1 MQIDRKL
8 TIEML
13 EAVLV
18 KREIYREG
26 LLRLYGDSELAPRH
40 LDRLIE
46 WGAIATASRGQ
57 LLRPRDGHPLV
68 KAMKEQIAATRRLNR
83 VVDHLNAL
91 SDDDMTPEE
100 EFDAY
105 TRPELEAALDRIRA
119 EEAADRLA
127 GPVQH
132 RARPR
137 AVR

>member
-13 EAVLV
+13 EAVLL
-18 KREIYREG
+18 KREIYRED
-26 LLRLYGDSELAPRH
+26 LLRLYGDSELAPRY
-40 LDRLIE
+40 LGRLIE

-68 KAMKEQIAATRRLNR
+68 KVMRERIAATRRVNR
-83 VVDHLNAL
+83 IVDHLNAL

-105 TRPELEAALDRIRA
+105 HRPELKADLDRIRA

-132 RARPR
+132 RPGPG
-137 AVR
+137 